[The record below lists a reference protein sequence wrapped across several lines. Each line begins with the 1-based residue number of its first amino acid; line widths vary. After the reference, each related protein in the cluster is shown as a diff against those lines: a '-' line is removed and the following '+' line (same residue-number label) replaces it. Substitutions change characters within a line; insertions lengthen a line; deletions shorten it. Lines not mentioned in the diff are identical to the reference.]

1 MMNRRAIWLSFG
13 LALTLILPL
22 TSSGRAQNASAVP
35 PTPNA
40 PRLPYHFA
48 ARPVAPNGEA
58 FGNVSA
64 VAISQQGTLL
74 VLNRNPAI
82 MMVEYDPTG
91 TRVLRTFNPNMTQ
104 MAHGMRVDRQ
114 GNIWVTD
121 SFLNLVW
128 KLNARG
134 EVLKML
140 GKRGENG
147 PWDDTRWNGM
157 FNQPLDIAFDRQD
170 NFYVVQSHGG
180 TSFPADC
187 SFCVNYA
194 AGLNANSR
202 AVAAKPPVPPGSDAR
217 VMKFD
222 AQGNLLASASLAPA
236 NGPYPTIHSVV
247 VAPNGDVWVADRQAK
262 KIVVFDSNLKKMREI
277 AQDYLVCGFFV
288 DSQGGLWAVTGRD
301 GMVLKLD
308 WNGKILAWIGMPK
321 ANPDPSSNDIGEA
334 HYLAVSKDL
343 RTIYVADS
351 VLARVHKLVR
361 D

>member
-1 MMNRRAIWLSFG
+1 MIYSRAISIVFG
-13 LALTLILPL
+13 LALILA
-22 TSSGRAQNASAVP
+22 SSSMAQNANVVP
-35 PTPNA
+35 PTPDA
-40 PRLPYHFA
+40 PMLPYHFA
-48 ARPVAPNGEA
+48 PRPMAPKGEV

-64 VAISQQGTLL
+64 VALTPQGNML
-74 VLNRNPAI
+74 VLNRNPTI

-91 TRVLRTFNPNMTQ
+91 SRVLRTFNPNMAQ
-104 MAHGMRVDRQ
+104 MAHGMRVDRH

-128 KLNARG
+128 KLNPRG
-134 EVLKML
+134 EVLKVF

-147 PWDDTRWNGM
+147 AWDDAKWNGM
-157 FNQPLDIAFDRQD
+157 FNQPLDVAFDLQD

-187 SFCVNYA
+187 TFCVNYA

-217 VMKFD
+217 LMKFD
-222 AQGNLLASASLAPA
+222 AQGNLLASASLATG
-236 NGPYPTIHSVV
+236 NGPYPTTHSVV
-247 VAPNGDVWVADRQAK
+247 VAPNGEVWAADRQMK
-262 KIVVFDSNLKKMREI
+262 RIVVFDPNLRRLREI
-277 AQDYLVCGFFV
+277 PQDYLVCGFFV

-308 WNGKILAWIGMPK
+308 WNGKILGWIGRP
-321 ANPDPSSNDIGEA
+321 ATNPDPSSNDMGEA
-334 HYLAVSKDL
+334 HYLAVSNDL

-361 D
+361 N

>member
-1 MMNRRAIWLSFG
+1 MMNHRTIWFAFG
-13 LALTLILPL
+13 LALTLI
-22 TSSGRAQNASAVP
+22 SSSMAQNASVVLPALS
-35 PTPNA
+35 A
-40 PRLPYHFA
+40 PMLPYHFTP
-48 ARPVAPNGEA
+48 RPVAPNGEV

-64 VAISQQGTLL
+64 VALTPQGNLL

-91 TRVLRTFNPNMTQ
+91 SRVLRTFNPNMAQ
-104 MAHGMRVDRQ
+104 MAHGMRVDRH

-128 KLNARG
+128 KLNPRG
-134 EVLKML
+134 EVLEMY

-147 PWDDTRWNGM
+147 AWDDTKWNGM
-157 FNQPLDIAFDRQD
+157 FNQPLDVAFDRQD

-187 SFCVNYA
+187 TFCVNYA

-236 NGPYPTIHSVV
+236 NGPYPTTHSVV
-247 VAPNGDVWVADRQAK
+247 VAPNGDVWVADRQVK
-262 KIVVFDSNLKKMREI
+262 KIVVFDANLKKLREI
-277 AQDYLVCGFFV
+277 PQDYLVCGFFI
-288 DSQGGLWAVTGRD
+288 DSQDGLWAVTGRD

-308 WNGKILAWIGMPK
+308 WNGKIQGRIGRPSE
-321 ANPDPSSNDIGEA
+321 NPDPNSNDIGEA
-334 HYLAVSKDL
+334 HYLALSNDL

-351 VLARVHKLVR
+351 ILARVHKLVR

>member
-1 MMNRRAIWLSFG
+1 M
-13 LALTLILPL
+13 LALVLI
-22 TSSGRAQNASAVP
+22 SSSMAQNAAVAP
-35 PTPNA
+35 GTPNA
-40 PRLPYHFA
+40 PLLPYRFMP
-48 ARPVAPNGEA
+48 RPAPPNGEA

-64 VAISQQGTLL
+64 VALTPQGNLL

-82 MMVEYDPTG
+82 MMVEYNPAG
-91 TRVLRTFNPNMTQ
+91 TQVLRTFNPNMAQ
-104 MAHGMRVDRQ
+104 MAHGMRVDRH

-134 EVLKML
+134 EVLMML

-147 PWDDTRWNGM
+147 AWDDTKWNGM
-157 FNQPLDIAFDRQD
+157 FNQPLDVAFDARD

-187 SFCVNYA
+187 TFCVNYA
-194 AGLNANSR
+194 AGLNANSK

-222 AQGNLLASASLAPA
+222 AKGNLLASASLAPA
-236 NGPYPTIHSVV
+236 SGPYPTTHSVV
-247 VAPNGDVWVADRQAK
+247 VAPNGEVWVADRQVK
-262 KIVVFDSNLKKMREI
+262 KIVVFDSNLKKLREI
-277 AQDYLVCGFFV
+277 PQDYLVCGFFV
-288 DSQGGLWAVTGRD
+288 DSQNGLWAVTGRD

-308 WNGKILAWIGMPK
+308 WNGKILGYIGRP
-321 ANPDPSSNDIGEA
+321 AATPDPNSNDIGEA
-334 HYLAVSKDL
+334 HYLTVSKDL

-351 VLARVHKLVR
+351 TQARVHKLVR
-361 D
+361 N